1 MGILGIPTRTNKG
14 SYSNNGNAIH
24 YKNRNYTNT
33 DAVENLIH
41 YVTRTRENEGRGGD
55 LITYGAAG
63 ADYFHSGDGII
74 QQFRYVQYIYGIN
87 SRGGRRMYHE
97 VLNLKDCELE
107 RLGNDPEILWKVGME
122 CCQVYYR
129 MGHQAVFAVHWEPE
143 KRCHIHFAVNSIN
156 FANGLKWHT
165 SIAEIKEREMIFNE
179 ILRRYQIMVTGA
191 TVPLIFFNEDGAD
204 VLTERLQV
212 PEDMYA

>member
-14 SYSNNGNAIH
+14 SYSNNGKAVH

-63 ADYFHSGDGII
+63 ADYFHSVDGII

-107 RLGNDPEILWKVGME
+107 RLGNDAEILWKVGMGMLPGILSGRASGGI
-122 CCQVYYR
+122 CCPL
-129 MGHQAVFAVHWEPE
+129 GAGKAVPYPFRGKQH
-143 KRCHIHFAVNSIN
+143 
-156 FANGLKWHT
+156 
-165 SIAEIKEREMIFNE
+165 
-179 ILRRYQIMVTGA
+179 
-191 TVPLIFFNEDGAD
+191 
-204 VLTERLQV
+204 
-212 PEDMYA
+212 